1 MSGQQGP
8 IQGHGAT
15 VAALQVD
22 GAVFSYGERKI
33 LNGLSLSVAAGS
45 VYALLGPS
53 GCGKTT
59 LLSCVLG
66 RQKLAEGRVRLLGG
80 KPGDRS
86 LGLPGNLVGFMPQ
99 STSLFM
105 EFTISETFSYF
116 GRLLHMTKDQ
126 IENRREK
133 LLQLLHLPE
142 EDRQVRTLSGGQQR
156 RLSLAMA
163 LIHQPPILILDEPTV
178 GVDPLVRQRVWEH
191 ILELSRDRGTTTI
204 ITTHY
209 VEEARGAAKVGFM
222 REGRLLAEDSPA
234 GLLQSHCATSLEGVF
249 LSLCQ
254 AETKCSS
261 VVTSTESTNS
271 LASLSHS
278 KELLCRDEDD
288 QEVSNW
294 TCAVPKFSNILAL
307 LIKNWITMKRN
318 PVLLIF
324 IFFLPGIF
332 MVLTC
337 ISIGIDPVDLPVGV
351 VNFETNCSGVNL
363 NASCEADVLSCYY
376 LDALNKTEAVL
387 LVPYDDHESMLEG
400 TRTAEIRGAITVP
413 QNFSHSFL
421 KRLLKPDMY
430 EEWIYYYG
438 IEESDEVGP
447 GEKLGMSL
455 DTSDTLVALV
465 LRQAV
470 SDSLDSFASI
480 VNSACEEDLEGEVEV
495 FT

>member
-1 MSGQQGP
+1 MGVVERQLRMSGQQGP
-8 IQGHGAT
+8 RQGHGAT

-116 GRLLHMTKDQ
+116 GGLLHMTRDQ

-254 AETKCSS
+254 KQSAQAWSPAQNPQI
-261 VVTSTESTNS
+261 V
-271 LASLSHS
+271 SHPS
-278 KELLCRDEDD
+278 
-288 QEVSNW
+288 
-294 TCAVPKFSNILAL
+294 PKA
-307 LIKNWITMKRN
+307 R
-318 PVLLIF
+318 
-324 IFFLPGIF
+324 
-332 MVLTC
+332 
-337 ISIGIDPVDLPVGV
+337 
-351 VNFETNCSGVNL
+351 
-363 NASCEADVLSCYY
+363 
-376 LDALNKTEAVL
+376 
-387 LVPYDDHESMLEG
+387 
-400 TRTAEIRGAITVP
+400 
-413 QNFSHSFL
+413 NFSAGMKMIRRFQA
-421 KRLLKPDMY
+421 
-430 EEWIYYYG
+430 
-438 IEESDEVGP
+438 GP
-447 GEKLGMSL
+447 AQFQNSR
-455 DTSDTLVALV
+455 TSSPSSSRTGS
-465 LRQAV
+465 R
-470 SDSLDSFASI
+470 
-480 VNSACEEDLEGEVEV
+480 
-495 FT
+495 